1 MGTPGPVAEARVT
14 LGRRLA
20 CLRQAAGFTQA
31 HAGRCLG
38 YSRSAVARAEATGV
52 CSRDFCLAAGR
63 LFGAGEELALAHDQI
78 AGMAA
83 AARAQ
88 AARQARQARQ
98 RQSPGPAE
106 LTDDGDTTFSV
117 LEATCPHCDKTVAVL
132 VRHGTAL
139 LPLES
144 PHLPG

>member
-1 MGTPGPVAEARVT
+1 MDTPRTVAEARVS

-20 CLRQAAGFTQA
+20 SLRQAAGFTQA
-31 HAGRCLG
+31 QAGAGLR

-83 AARAQ
+83 VARTQ
-88 AARQARQARQ
+88 AARQARQ
-98 RQSPGPAE
+98 RQSPGSAE

-144 PHLPG
+144 PQLPA

>member
-1 MGTPGPVAEARVT
+1 M
-14 LGRRLA
+14 
-20 CLRQAAGFTQA
+20 
-31 HAGRCLG
+31 
-38 YSRSAVARAEATGV
+38 
-52 CSRDFCLAAGR
+52 
-63 LFGAGEELALAHDQI
+63 GAGCLQDREGDVPVVGELCRFGGLALAHDQI

-88 AARQARQARQ
+88 AARQARQ
-98 RQSPGPAE
+98 RQSPGSAE
-106 LTDDGDTTFSV
+106 LTDDGDITFSV

-144 PHLPG
+144 PQLPA

>member
-20 CLRQAAGFTQA
+20 SLRQVAGFTQA
-31 HAGRCLG
+31 QAGRCLG

-98 RQSPGPAE
+98 RQSPRPAE
-106 LTDDGDTTFSV
+106 LADDGDTTFSV

-144 PHLPG
+144 PHLPA

>member
-1 MGTPGPVAEARVT
+1 MLPEQAPVAEARMT

-20 CLRQAAGFTQA
+20 SLRQAAGFTQA
-31 HAGRCLG
+31 HAGGRLG

-88 AARQARQARQ
+88 AARQARQ
-98 RQSPGPAE
+98 RQSPESAE
-106 LTDDGDTTFSV
+106 LTDDGDITFSV

-144 PHLPG
+144 PHLPA